1 MHRIVAAHS
10 PAVLGRHAAFSSVA
24 LERAMSLTR
33 PSVRHPAT
41 APKAGEQ
48 LEDTDPRVCWREYWD
63 VAAQRPYYH
72 NLTTNEVVPNPPEG
86 MPTRFGKHWV
96 TKGYN
101 VDDLGHVRE
110 PTPEDLQKNAHSKGM
125 KGKLAMYGAGGL
137 LLYLIIHNICLA
149 IVFSALYVFD
159 VDLLTLAKD
168 YGLGFSKEDKK
179 EANKKTLIGT
189 FITAVAFNKMF
200 VPVQLLAT
208 LAMAPFLAARLT
220 PFANVAMGY
229 FTTMRKAVGF

>member
-1 MHRIVAAHS
+1 
-10 PAVLGRHAAFSSVA
+10 
-24 LERAMSLTR
+24 MSLTR

-41 APKAGEQ
+41 PPKAGEQ

-63 VAAQRPYYH
+63 FADHRPYYH
-72 NLTTNEVVPNPPEG
+72 NLITNEVLPNPPEG

-96 TKGYN
+96 KSGYN
-101 VDDLGHVRE
+101 VDEAGHVRQ
-110 PTPEDLQKNAHSKGM
+110 PTPEETSKTAHKGM

-149 IVFSALYVFD
+149 IVFGALYVFD

-168 YGLGFSKEDKK
+168 YGFGFNKEEKK
-179 EANKKTLIGT
+179 EATKKTFIGT

-200 VPVQLLAT
+200 VPVQLVTT

-229 FTTMRKAVGF
+229 VTNMRKAAGF